1 MITVGC
7 DPELFIKEKGKIVS
21 FHNKINGK
29 VKEPISFGY
38 GQILEDGCTLE
49 FNLPPALSCEEFD
62 RSIETMLQ
70 DIKSEWDYSEVSC
83 HEFSREEIDSPL
95 CWEIGCSAS
104 FNAASL
110 IKTPA
115 TRYYDGFRAAGG
127 HIHLGF
133 DNVTKELQSK
143 VGVMCDYYLGLPSV
157 LLDKSGQARRKVFG
171 KAGDI
176 RFKPYG
182 VEYRTLSNFWI
193 FKTELREWAYTQ
205 AVKATETAM
214 NEEAFELL
222 VNTVNPFDVQEAI
235 NSGEV
240 GDVMYLLKELL

>member
-7 DPELFIKEKGKIVS
+7 DPEIFITEGNKVVS
-21 FHNKINGK
+21 FHNKLNGK
-29 VKEPISFGY
+29 VKEPVPFGY

-62 RSIETMLQ
+62 RGIEEMLR
-70 DIKSEWDYSEVSC
+70 DISSRWSYSEVSC

-95 CWEIGCSAS
+95 CWEIGCNPSY
-104 FNAASL
+104 NAASL
-110 IKTPA
+110 IKTRA
-115 TRYYDGFRAAGG
+115 IKYCDGFRAAGG

-143 VGVMCDYYLGLPSV
+143 VGVMCDYFLGLPSV
-157 LLDKSGQARRKVFG
+157 LMDKQGQDRRKVYG

-193 FKTELREWAYTQ
+193 FKTELREWVYVQ
-205 AVKATETAM
+205 AIKAAETAM
-214 NEEAFELL
+214 NEEAFGLL
-222 VNTVNPFDVQEAI
+222 VETVNPFDVQEAI

-240 GDVMYLLKELL
+240 NDVMYLLKELI